1 MAGGGTIGDCN
12 LFVKVAGH
20 LVFARAGN
28 AVFVGL
34 HATEVDE
41 THSKPVRPKRHT
53 TCRCTRAI
61 MSRAANASSTSYF
74 KCCIQ
79 NAFFFVN
86 KQRQVIILSWYRYAL
101 QHGTRLLTYI
111 WEPIRIQS
119 FQLNCLCGQ
128 LELGCFGHADTQRL
142 ISRREQPTKRTNA
155 AKESYQ
161 ID

>member
-1 MAGGGTIGDCN
+1 M
-12 LFVKVAGH
+12 FVFEFCGVAGH

-41 THSKPVRPKRHT
+41 THSRPVTAKTTYHMTMHTRDDVQGFECVFNVVLQMLYSKR
-53 TCRCTRAI
+53 I
-61 MSRAANASSTSYF
+61 
-74 KCCIQ
+74 
-79 NAFFFVN
+79 FFVVN
-86 KQRQVIILSWYRYAL
+86 KQRQAIILGCYRYAL

-111 WEPIRIQS
+111 WEPIRIQR

-142 ISRREQPTKRTNA
+142 ISRREQPTKRTNT